1 MSYLLTLPQHTL
13 SVLRLFYDECSTIV
27 DNAWQLCNCSNCFL
41 HRSMLYSMYT
51 ERRKNIV
58 FITIINQTI
67 ANIAHAITAYNVER
81 RTTKEL
87 NKLTDRD
94 LMDIGITRYD
104 IPAIAKYDAS
114 KKPATKSKL
123 YGLCAENA

>member
-1 MSYLLTLPQHTL
+1 
-13 SVLRLFYDECSTIV
+13 
-27 DNAWQLCNCSNCFL
+27 
-41 HRSMLYSMYT
+41 MLYSMYT

-67 ANIAHAITAYNVER
+67 AGIAHAITSYHVER

-87 NKLTDRD
+87 NRLTDRE
-94 LMDIGITRYD
+94 LSDIGLTRYD

-114 KKPATKSKL
+114 KKLAAKDKL
-123 YGLCAENA
+123 NVWYAKNA